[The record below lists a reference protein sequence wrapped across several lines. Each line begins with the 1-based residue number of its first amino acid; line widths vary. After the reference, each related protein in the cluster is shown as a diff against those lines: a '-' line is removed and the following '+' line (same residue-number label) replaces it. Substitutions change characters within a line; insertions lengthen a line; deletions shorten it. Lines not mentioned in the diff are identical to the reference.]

1 MVWAIIFGTAAV
13 TLALRL
19 SFLATVRPHGLP
31 PRFREVLRFA
41 APAVLAAIVLPQV
54 LIRGEEID
62 LSYDN
67 PRLLAALVAVGV
79 AWASRSVVWT
89 IIAGMVA
96 LRLAQWWL
104 A

>member
-1 MVWAIIFGTAAV
+1 MVWAIILGTAAV
-13 TLALRL
+13 TFALRL
-19 SFLATVRPHGLP
+19 SFLATVKPHGLP

-54 LIRGEEID
+54 LVRGDSVD

-79 AWASRSVVWT
+79 ALATRSVVWT
-89 IIAGMVA
+89 IVLGMVT
-96 LRLAQWWL
+96 LWLAQWWL

>member
-1 MVWAIIFGTAAV
+1 MVWAIILGTAAV
-13 TLALRL
+13 TFALRL
-19 SFLATVRPHGLP
+19 SFLATVKPHGLP

-54 LIRGEEID
+54 LVRGDEAD

-67 PRLLAALVAVGV
+67 PRLLAALVAISV
-79 AWASRSVVWT
+79 ALATRSVVWT
-89 IIAGMVA
+89 IVLGMVT
-96 LRLAQWWL
+96 LWLAQWWL

>member
-1 MVWAIIFGTAAV
+1 MVWAIILGTAAV

-19 SFLATVRPHGLP
+19 SFLATVKPHGLP

-54 LIRGEEID
+54 LIRDEALH

-67 PRLLAALVAVGV
+67 PRLLAALVAVAV
-79 AWASRSVVWT
+79 AWATRSVVWT
-89 IIAGMVA
+89 IFGGMVA
-96 LRLAQWWL
+96 LWLAQWWL